1 MENEE
6 MLEQTNEEVEE
17 ESTDEEV
24 EEVEEEEEE
33 EEELT
38 DISEENAEAE
48 EKKTLRE
55 LLKEHPEYQEELNET
70 IIKPR
75 LDRKDREFQK
85 EMSKYKRTR
94 DLLNASF
101 DSDDLDY
108 INESME
114 SYLKENGID
123 VPNYKDNDLS
133 EEEYEIL
140 GNAEANKIIDLG
152 EDEIINELNRLK
164 NYSYEDLSSKEKYT
178 YKRLYEKLDENKK
191 IAELKKEGIDLSILK
206 DDNFNQ
212 FKKKF
217 SKDTSLVD
225 IVDLYHKKYD
235 NSDSKPAK
243 IGSLKSNTEKG
254 AKEYY
259 TDKEIDAMSL
269 DDLDKPGVWEA
280 IRKSMTKSK
289 K

>member
-6 MLEQTNEEVEE
+6 MLEQTNEEVDE
-17 ESTDEEV
+17 EST

-33 EEELT
+33 LT
-38 DISEENAEAE
+38 DTSENSDEEAE
-48 EKKTLRE
+48 HTKTLRE

-75 LDRKDREFQK
+75 LDRKDRELQK
-85 EMSKYKRTR
+85 EMSKFRRTR

-123 VPNYKDNDLS
+123 VPENRGNSLS

-164 NYSYEDLSSKEKYT
+164 NYRYEDLSSKEKYV

-191 IAELKKEGIDLSILK
+191 IAELEKEGIDLSILK

-217 SKDTSLVD
+217 SKDTSFVE

-254 AKEYY
+254 VKEYY

-280 IRKSMTKSK
+280 IRKSMTKSQK
-289 K
+289 

>member
-6 MLEQTNEEVEE
+6 MLEQTNEEVDE
-17 ESTDEEV
+17 EST

-33 EEELT
+33 LT
-38 DISEENAEAE
+38 DTSENSDEEAE
-48 EKKTLRE
+48 HTKTLRE

-75 LDRKDREFQK
+75 LDRKDRELQK
-85 EMSKYKRTR
+85 EMSKFRRTR

-123 VPNYKDNDLS
+123 VPENRGNSLS

-164 NYSYEDLSSKEKYT
+164 NYRYEDLSSKEKYV

-191 IAELKKEGIDLSILK
+191 IAELEKEGIDLSILK

-217 SKDTSLVD
+217 SKDTSFVE
-225 IVDLYHKKYD
+225 IAELYHKKYD
-235 NSDSKPAK
+235 KSDNTKPAK

-254 AKEYY
+254 VKEYY